1 MGSGGG
7 RAGVAAHEDQGLL
20 CLAEHGR
27 GLCLRGS
34 GAAGQRP
41 EAGHQRREAGPAG
54 RWDGPP
60 LGCPAKAQLG
70 SPSPTLGPVSPLGS
84 LPVTWLL
91 CGILARRLIA
101 ADRGTCS
108 KETSGTRELGWGT
121 AHSDLLPSVPS
132 FLSCFLPTLPPPPAT
147 GLGDQRRKTCQ
158 VLSPLL
164 SLPWKPGVPFSL
176 TEATFRVLQL
186 LLGITMTLWR
196 GAERADGPQA
206 SLNRQSTLHSRGGF

>member
-1 MGSGGG
+1 MKTRACFAWLSTAEGCACGVRGLPDRDLKQDTRDERLGQLGGG
-7 RAGVAAHEDQGLL
+7 TGPLWAVLPKL
-20 CLAEHGR
+20 SLA
-27 GLCLRGS
+27 
-34 GAAGQRP
+34 
-41 EAGHQRREAGPAG
+41 
-54 RWDGPP
+54 PP
-60 LGCPAKAQLG
+60 
-70 SPSPTLGPVSPLGS
+70 PTLGPVSPLGS